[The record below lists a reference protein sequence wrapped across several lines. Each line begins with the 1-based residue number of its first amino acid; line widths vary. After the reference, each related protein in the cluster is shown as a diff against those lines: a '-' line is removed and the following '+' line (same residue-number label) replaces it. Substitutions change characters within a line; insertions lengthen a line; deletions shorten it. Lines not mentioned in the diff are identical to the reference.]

1 MKTNKEPTGTLGQTG
16 KSRSIVQWLMKY
28 SGQLVFLILLMVVLS
43 IISPVFLT
51 KTNIINVLR
60 QISTNLYMGCGM
72 TMILITGGIDLST
85 GAVMAVAGMV
95 ATYMSVAGIP
105 FIFCALGGIAAGLLV
120 GTLCG
125 WIISSTTLPP
135 FIVTYTLQSICR
147 GLVYVITGA
156 ATIRITSDAF
166 LKFGSGFLG
175 FLPLPVV
182 YLLIV
187 IVAVS
192 LILNRT
198 KLGRHMYAVGGNEK
212 AAQYAGIN
220 IKRTRM
226 FIYMASGVLSAL
238 AGLVLTSRNTSMQP
252 TLGTGM
258 EMDAIAAVVL
268 GGTSMSG
275 GLGAVG
281 GTVIGALII
290 GFINNGLNLIG
301 LDSFYQ
307 YIAKG
312 AVILIAVYI
321 DYVKNK
327 AITQGK
333 KN

>member
-1 MKTNKEPTGTLGQTG
+1 MKNVNAPAGALNQPK
-16 KSRSIVQWLMKY
+16 KRSGILQWLGRY
-28 SGQLVFLILLMVVLS
+28 SGQLVFLGLLMIVLS

-51 KTNIINVLR
+51 KTNLINVLR

-85 GAVMAVAGMV
+85 GAVMAVSGMV
-95 ATYMSVAGIP
+95 ATYMSLAGIP
-105 FIFCALGGIAAGLLV
+105 FFFCALGGLSSGLLV
-120 GTLCG
+120 GTLSG
-125 WIISSTTLPP
+125 TIISHTTLPP
-135 FIVTYTLQSICR
+135 FIVTYTIQSICR

-156 ATIRITSDAF
+156 ATIRVTSEAF
-166 LKFGSGFLG
+166 LMFGSGFLG
-175 FLPLPVV
+175 IIPLPVV
-182 YLLIV
+182 YLFIV
-187 IVAVS
+187 IAATA
-192 LILNRT
+192 LILNRS

-226 FIYMASGVLSAL
+226 FIYMASGILSAL

-268 GGTSMSG
+268 GGTSMG
-275 GLGAVG
+275 GGNGAVG

-312 AVILIAVYI
+312 GVILVAVYI
-321 DYVKNK
+321 DYLKSR
-327 AITQGK
+327 AIMQGK
-333 KN
+333 KS